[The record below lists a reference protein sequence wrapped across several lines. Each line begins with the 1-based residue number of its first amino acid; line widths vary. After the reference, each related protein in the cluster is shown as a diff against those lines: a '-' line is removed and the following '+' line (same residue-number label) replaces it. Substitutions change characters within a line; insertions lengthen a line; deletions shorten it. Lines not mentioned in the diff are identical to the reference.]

1 MKASWICRTL
11 LAGVLVLAAAACRD
25 PGPLAPASPVAFVAV
40 TPDSVTIAPND
51 TTRLVATPRDAE
63 GHALTGR
70 AVIWSTSNAAI
81 ATVTGGLVTAR
92 VLGAATITA
101 TAEGRSGA
109 AVISVVTPVA
119 SVTVSPSA
127 PTLAP
132 GDTVQLRAD
141 AWDAAGNLLAGRT
154 VVWSSSDPAVAPVS
168 PTGLVKAAA
177 AGSATITARVGRQSA
192 NASVEVAQ
200 GPITFASV
208 SAGGAHT
215 CGLDVNGVAYCWGAN
230 NGGQLGNGTL
240 ATSVTPRRIV
250 GDLRFSSLTAGQ
262 HYTCGLTAAGAAYC
276 WGDNTWGQLGNGT
289 LLVGDS
295 CPGFSIGLCST
306 VPVAVTGGHSF
317 VAIANGYD
325 HTCAVTTAGQ
335 AFCWGWGD
343 VGVLGADVSPC
354 NDFPATPGCSS
365 VPILADHGTP
375 YVGIVAGFEHTCGLR
390 PGGAAYCWG
399 HEHNGQL
406 GTGSD
411 VLGGP
416 TARAVTGGLLFT
428 ALSAG
433 GNSSCGVA
441 VGGVA
446 YCWGENNVG
455 QLGDQTTVNRLA
467 PVAVSGGLSF
477 TSVAVGGGVTLNH
490 SCGLVSGG
498 AAYCWGSN
506 SVGQL
511 GDGTPTG
518 RTAPGAV
525 AGGLLFGS
533 ITAGGEHTCGLTSNQ
548 VAFCWGANDGRLG
561 NASTAGSN
569 LPVRVARQP

>member
-1 MKASWICRTL
+1 
-11 LAGVLVLAAAACRD
+11 
-25 PGPLAPASPVAFVAV
+25 
-40 TPDSVTIAPND
+40 
-51 TTRLVATPRDAE
+51 
-63 GHALTGR
+63 
-70 AVIWSTSNAAI
+70 
-81 ATVTGGLVTAR
+81 
-92 VLGAATITA
+92 
-101 TAEGRSGA
+101 
-109 AVISVVTPVA
+109 
-119 SVTVSPSA
+119 
-127 PTLAP
+127 
-132 GDTVQLRAD
+132 
-141 AWDAAGNLLAGRT
+141 
-154 VVWSSSDPAVAPVS
+154 
-168 PTGLVKAAA
+168 
-177 AGSATITARVGRQSA
+177 
-192 NASVEVAQ
+192 
-200 GPITFASV
+200 
-208 SAGGAHT
+208 
-215 CGLDVNGVAYCWGAN
+215 
-230 NGGQLGNGTL
+230 
-240 ATSVTPRRIV
+240 
-250 GDLRFSSLTAGQ
+250 
-262 HYTCGLTAAGAAYC
+262 
-276 WGDNTWGQLGNGT
+276 
-289 LLVGDS
+289 
-295 CPGFSIGLCST
+295 
-306 VPVAVTGGHSF
+306 
-317 VAIANGYD
+317 
-325 HTCAVTTAGQ
+325 
-335 AFCWGWGD
+335 
-343 VGVLGADVSPC
+343 
-354 NDFPATPGCSS
+354 
-365 VPILADHGTP
+365 
-375 YVGIVAGFEHTCGLR
+375 VAGFEHTCGLR